1 MLTYISKSLLINP
14 VHLTTNH
21 HNSTFTIL
29 SNNDEQISQARC
41 KMGKNI
47 INGQKLS
54 KGKLPMTKIE
64 YS

>member
-1 MLTYISKSLLINP
+1 MINP
-14 VHLTTNH
+14 AHLTTNH